1 MRIYLLLVEWLM
13 LMMQMGDSP
22 IAADIDIR
30 DKNAV
35 NILTVHSSKGL
46 EFKVVF
52 LVNLVSDR
60 FPSRE
65 RSEKFLFPKVL
76 LKKRQRKIGI
86 FIWEEERRLFYV
98 GMTRAQDILY
108 FTYSDYYGTGKRP
121 RKLSP
126 FVWEALPNL
135 KAEKEK
141 KALTQQ
147 LYLTEVLS
155 VYEENGEEE
164 EKNRLLN

>member
-1 MRIYLLLVEWLM
+1 MERTDANIFTLVEWLM

-86 FIWEEERRLFYV
+86 FIWKKKEGFLCWHDQSPRYIIFYLLGLLRDGETPQKAFAFRLGSSPKFKSREREKSADTTALF
-98 GMTRAQDILY
+98 
-108 FTYSDYYGTGKRP
+108 
-121 RKLSP
+121 
-126 FVWEALPNL
+126 
-135 KAEKEK
+135 
-141 KALTQQ
+141 
-147 LYLTEVLS
+147 
-155 VYEENGEEE
+155 
-164 EKNRLLN
+164 NRGAFGL